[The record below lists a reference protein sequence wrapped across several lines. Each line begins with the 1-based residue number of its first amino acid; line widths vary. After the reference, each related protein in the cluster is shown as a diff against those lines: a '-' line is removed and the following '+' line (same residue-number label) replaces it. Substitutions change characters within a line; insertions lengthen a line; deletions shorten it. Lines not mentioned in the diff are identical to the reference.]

1 MFPYPRGLWELES
14 FNSQLMRVVVFYL
27 EEVDLDWCTLQ
38 FLQELMRIQVSPS
51 QRLMGMKGLAFQGLM
66 GIGASLFPRVL

>member
-1 MFPYPRGLWELES
+1 MFLYPRGLWELES

-51 QRLMGMKGLAFQGLM
+51 
-66 GIGASLFPRVL
+66 